1 MTQPSLTTSRLV
13 LRPFVI
19 GDAATIQRLAGARE
33 VADTTLSVPHPYED
47 GMAEAW
53 IATHAPA
60 FARGEMATFAVTGSA
75 AGLIGAISL
84 RIEQAHRRAELG
96 YWIGVPHWGRG
107 YATEAAKAIIRYG
120 FEHLEL
126 NRIHACHLTRNPASG
141 RVMIKAGMRPEGCLR
156 QHVVKWGLFENLAKY
171 AILRSEWT
179 HDAPEKPA
187 LRGRS

>member
-1 MTQPSLTTSRLV
+1 MMQPSLTTSRLV

-19 GDAATIQRLAGARE
+19 GDAATVQRLARARE

-60 FARGEMATFAVTGSA
+60 FARGEMVTLAVTGSS

-84 RIEQAHRRAELG
+84 RTEQTHRRAELG

-107 YATEAAKAIIRYG
+107 YATEAGKAVIRFG
-120 FEHLEL
+120 FEQLSL
-126 NRIHACHLTRNPASG
+126 NRIHACHL
-141 RVMIKAGMRPEGCLR
+141 R
-156 QHVVKWGLFENLAKY
+156 QHVVKWDRFEDLAKY

-179 HDAPEKPA
+179 HDAPEKAA

>member
-1 MTQPSLTTSRLV
+1 MKQPSLTTSRLV

-19 GDAATIQRLAGARE
+19 GDAATVQRLAGARE

-60 FARGEMATFAVTGSA
+60 FARGETATFAVTGFS

-84 RIEQAHRRAELG
+84 RIQQAHRRAELG
-96 YWIGVPHWGRG
+96 YWIGMPHWGRG
-107 YATEAAKAIIRYG
+107 YATEAAKAVIQFG
-120 FEHLEL
+120 FEQLLL

-141 RVMIKAGMRPEGCLR
+141 RVMIKAGMRLEGCLR
-156 QHVVKWGLFENLAKY
+156 QHVVKWDRFEDLATY
-171 AILRSEWT
+171 AILRSEWM
-179 HDAPEKPA
+179 HDAPEKA
-187 LRGRS
+187 LPRGRS